1 MSKKKPKLEAKI
13 VKHAHRR
20 RFQEYVRAKGR
31 DKTTIGYVYWNMF
44 LRSGKGN
51 VFELEEGLF
60 LGDLGIGKNALRPA
74 RKTLV
79 ADGWLS
85 KAQQKVDSLT
95 GKWGTTAWTVN
106 TEPVADSEGDGT
118 DAPLTGDRSED
129 VSSNG
134 DRSVGDTV
142 VLHSLYASNP
152 EASTSCCTPNG
163 VTSTE
168 QLVSQSV
175 SVAQNLEGKKESK
188 PSELGSGK
196 TKPNPE
202 EEDNRPPKP
211 DYGDGIES
219 LWSKDR
225 WNWITSYDAY
235 EELKKC
241 FPAFKDAMPSDKEM
255 RLMQEIIVRCDAYRV
270 VPSECM
276 KYAAKHKQDAPALI
290 PRSVKALHKA
300 VTEGSTTNGLIAQTK
315 GHDPKTCGICKKE
328 LAALPCARCNGSTY
342 GKPTIEHGEPFC
354 SDCMKL
360 PSYRRQS
367 GQREPAAA
375 SI

>member
-1 MSKKKPKLEAKI
+1 MSKKKPLEAKI

-20 RFQEYVRAKGR
+20 RFQDCVRKKGR
-31 DKTTIGYVYWNMF
+31 DKATIGYVYWSMF

-51 VFELEEGLF
+51 VFDLEERLF
-60 LGDLGIGKNALRPA
+60 LGDLGIGKNALRQA
-74 RKTLV
+74 RKTLLD
-79 ADGWLS
+79 DGWLS
-85 KAQQKVDSLT
+85 KESQKVDALT

-106 TEPVADSEGDGT
+106 TEPIAHSEGVGT
-118 DAPLTGDRSED
+118 VVPLAGDRSAD
-129 VSSNG
+129 VGSAG

-142 VLHSLYASNP
+142 VLHLLDASNP
-152 EASTSCCTPNG
+152 EAPTSSSTPKG
-163 VTSTE
+163 VTPPE
-168 QLVSQSV
+168 QSVSQSV
-175 SVAQNLEGKKESK
+175 SVAQNLEEEKEAN
-188 PSELGSGK
+188 PLEFGSGK
-196 TKPNPE
+196 TKPNLE
-202 EEDNRPPKP
+202 EEDGRPPKP

-225 WNWITSYDAY
+225 WKWVSSLDAY
-235 EELKKC
+235 EELKEC
-241 FPAFKDAMPSDKEM
+241 FPAFKDAMPSEKEI
-255 RLMQEIIVRCDAYRV
+255 RLMQEIIVRLDVHRV
-270 VPSECM
+270 LASELM
-276 KYAAKHKQDAPALI
+276 RYAVKHKQDAPALI

-354 SDCMKL
+354 SECMKL

-367 GQREPAAA
+367 WQRVPTAA